1 MTNEEIQRVMD
12 FIIKQ
17 QESFAA
23 GMEQMREESRQRQET
38 MRQWQ
43 ALAEER
49 SSELERAA
57 VNLFNATA
65 ELTKTQ
71 RVLAEKMIELAE
83 SQAHTDQRVN
93 ALVDIIMQR
102 RNGKD
107 QE

>member
-23 GMEQMREESRQRQET
+23 GMEQMREESRQRQEE
-38 MRQWQ
+38 MRQRQ

-49 SSELERAA
+49 ISELESAA
-57 VNLFNATA
+57 VNLYNATA
-65 ELTKTQ
+65 RLT
-71 RVLAEKMIELAE
+71 EKMVELAE

-93 ALVDIIMQR
+93 VLIDILEQR

>member
-23 GMEQMREESRQRQET
+23 GMEQMREESRQRQ
-38 MRQWQ
+38 

-49 SSELERAA
+49 ISELESAA
-57 VNLFNATA
+57 VNLYNATA
-65 ELTKTQ
+65 RLT
-71 RVLAEKMIELAE
+71 EKMVELAE

-93 ALVDIIMQR
+93 VLIDILEQR